1 MPDLEWHPA
10 ARTDLWEIIDYI
22 AEDNPDAAL
31 AMLDKI
37 ESKVAQLQDNPK
49 LYKQGRVIGTRE
61 LVAHPSYVVVYAETV
76 DAITV
81 LRVLHTARRW
91 P

>member
-1 MPDLEWHPA
+1 VPNLEWRPA
-10 ARTDLWEIIDYI
+10 ARADLWDIIDYI

-31 AMLDKI
+31 AMLDQI
-37 ESKVAQLQDNPK
+37 EAKVALLQGNPK
-49 LYKQGRVIGTRE
+49 LYKVGRVKGTRE
-61 LVAHPSYVVVYAETV
+61 LVVHPSYVVVYAETV
-76 DAITV
+76 TTVTV